1 MARKEVYP
9 SNFASFCVGAWEI
22 GFVLALVVG
31 VFYLFVREVLPIA
44 ITAMLAAALLMI
56 VPATSWDGAILS
68 PEEGL
73 SGFASSATIAVL
85 AMFVLSAGI
94 ERSGSVE
101 YVTQFLT
108 RFAGKSPR
116 RQALSLGAVAGP
128 LSGFV
133 NNTPVV
139 GVMIPVA
146 AKLARQAGH
155 SPSKLLMPLSFFAM
169 LGGTLTLIGT
179 STNLLGNALLPQ
191 HDLEPFAFFSFT
203 LVGVVGLLVT
213 AIYFGTIGM
222 HLTPEREDGTVLE
235 RFDLKGFM
243 AEFEVPDDSAAAGKT
258 LRELELSR
266 HHGLQVIRAFR
277 GRHVIASPRQG
288 FRVRAGDVFLVQGSR
303 ERLEGLPKKSGLASL
318 AELKH
323 GLDDV
328 ESSAEDG
335 ETREDD
341 DRVATAELVLAP
353 GSPLEG
359 KTLAESQF
367 RDGYDALVL
376 AVRHRDR
383 VVIGPLANARL
394 EAGDVLLVQGHPD
407 ALARLEH
414 SANFLVTRTFEKES
428 FRTDKILL
436 AVGILAAVVTTSA
449 LGWVPI
455 VAAALA
461 GAVAMV
467 LTGCLRIQE
476 FIDAV
481 HWDIVLLLAGIIP
494 LGVALTKSG
503 AAALL
508 GSGLIAVGIHLPPI
522 WFLILVFAATSVI
535 SEMVSNNA
543 AVVLLL
549 PIAVTAAAGLGLD
562 GRPFALAVML
572 AASTAMLTPV
582 GYQTNTMIYA
592 PGNYRFSD
600 YARVGGPL
608 NLILVIVIP
617 LTIAWLFPLQ

>member
-1 MARKEVYP
+1 M
-9 SNFASFCVGAWEI
+9 GAWEI

-31 VFYLFVREVLPIA
+31 VFYLFVREVLPVA

-56 VPATSWDGAILS
+56 VPAVSWDGAILS

-73 SGFASSATIAVL
+73 SGFASSATVAVL

-94 ERSGSVE
+94 QRSGAVE

-108 RFAGKSPR
+108 RYAGKTPR
-116 RQALSLGAVAGP
+116 RQALTMGAVAGP
-128 LSGFV
+128 ISGFV

-139 GVMIPVA
+139 AVMIPVA
-146 AKLARQAGH
+146 AQLARQAGH
-155 SPSKLLMPLSFFAM
+155 SPSRLLMPLSFFAM
-169 LGGTLTLIGT
+169 LGGALTIIGT
-179 STNLLGNALLPQ
+179 STNLLGNALMPGLG
-191 HDLEPFAFFSFT
+191 LEPFGFFSFT
-203 LVGVVGLLVT
+203 LAGVVGLAAA

-222 HLTPEREDGTVLE
+222 RLTPEREDGTVLE

-243 AEFEVPDDSAAAGKT
+243 AEFEVPTDSSASGKA
-258 LRELELSR
+258 LREIELSR
-266 HHGLQVIRAFR
+266 HHGLQVIRVFR

-288 FRVRAGDVFLVQGSR
+288 FRVQPGDVLLVQGSR
-303 ERLEGLPKKSGLASL
+303 ERLEGLPKKTGLASL

-323 GLDDV
+323 GLADVKGTDD
-328 ESSAEDG
+328 EAKEG
-335 ETREDD
+335 D
-341 DRVATAELVLAP
+341 DRLATAELVIAP

-359 KTLAESQF
+359 RTLAESRF
-367 RDGYDALVL
+367 RDNYDALVL

-383 VVIGPLANARL
+383 AVIGPLANARL

-414 SANFLVTRTFEKES
+414 SASFLVTRTLEKEA
-428 FRTDKILL
+428 FRKDKILL
-436 AVGILAAVVTTSA
+436 AVGILAAVVTTGA

-455 VAAALA
+455 VASALA

-467 LTGCLRIQE
+467 LTGCLRIEE
-476 FIDAV
+476 FINAV
-481 HWDIVLLLAGIIP
+481 RWDIILLLAGIIP

-508 GSGLIAVGIHLPPI
+508 GEGLVAIGIHMPPLG
-522 WFLILVFAATSVI
+522 FLILVYAATSII

-543 AVVLLL
+543 AVVLLM
-549 PIAVTAAAGLGLD
+549 PIAVTAAVGLGLD

-600 YARVGGPL
+600 YMRVGGPL
-608 NLILVIVIP
+608 NLILVLVVP
-617 LTIAWLFPLQ
+617 VTIAWLFPLQ

>member
-1 MARKEVYP
+1 MP
-9 SNFASFCVGAWEI
+9 SFAVGAWEI
-22 GFVLALVVG
+22 GFVLALVVA
-31 VFYLFVREVLPIA
+31 VFYLFVREVLPVA
-44 ITAMLAAALLMI
+44 VTAMLAAALLMI
-56 VPATSWDGAILS
+56 VPAASWEGAILT

-94 ERSGSVE
+94 ERSGAVE
-101 YVTQFLT
+101 YMSQFLT
-108 RFAGKSPR
+108 RYAGKSPR
-116 RQALSLGAVAGP
+116 RQALTIGALAGP
-128 LSGFV
+128 VSGFV

-139 GVMIPVA
+139 AVMIPVA
-146 AKLARQAGH
+146 SRLARDAGH
-155 SPSKLLMPLSFFAM
+155 SPSRLLLPLSFFAM

-179 STNLLGNALLPQ
+179 STNLLGNALMPGLG
-191 HDLEPFAFFSFT
+191 LAPFGFFSFT
-203 LVGVVGLLVT
+203 LVGVVGLAVAGL
-213 AIYFGTIGM
+213 YFGTIGM
-222 HLTPEREDGTVLE
+222 RLVPERADGTVVE

-243 AEFEVPDDSAAAGKT
+243 AEFEVPADSRAAGKT
-258 LRELELSR
+258 LGELNVAR
-266 HHGLQVIRAFR
+266 QHGLQVIRAFR
-277 GRHVIASPRQG
+277 GRHVIASPRQN
-288 FRVRAGDVFLVQGSR
+288 FRTLPGDVLLIQGSR
-303 ERLEGLPKKSGLASL
+303 ERLEGLPEKIGLASL

-328 ESSAEDG
+328 ERKADDKEQ
-335 ETREDD
+335 TDD

-359 KTLAESQF
+359 KTLAESRF
-367 RDGYDALVL
+367 RDVYDALVL

-383 VVIGPLANARL
+383 AVIGALANARL
-394 EAGDVLLVQGHPD
+394 QAGDVLLVQGHPD

-414 SANFLVTRTFEKES
+414 SASFLVTRTLEKEE
-428 FRTDKILL
+428 FRRDKILL
-436 AVGILAAVVTTSA
+436 AVGILAAVVATSA

-467 LTGCLRIQE
+467 LTGCLRIEE

-481 HWDIVLLLAGIIP
+481 RWDIVLLLAGIIP

-508 GSGLIAVGIHLPPI
+508 GEGLIAVGVHIPPLA
-522 WFLILVFAATSVI
+522 FLVLVYAATSMI

-549 PIAVTAAAGLGLD
+549 PIAVAAAVGLGLD

-608 NLILVIVIP
+608 NVLLILVIP